1 MHWLSC
7 FGHLRYCPL
16 ISNCLGIFHEHS
28 QKYTGHTLSSSSKKP
43 DIQAG
48 IQSLPDQ
55 KTKHRSE
62 SGRSNWHRCGWGWS
76 CIICKSTIRHCG
88 THPMT
93 VTRKD
98 IKELKQITKVSGS
111 EWTCYFYIWNW
122 TDRRHFHKVGLQLET
137 INISNLYIYVADHKA
152 LFTHHWS
159 GLGTGLL
166 SSEYVARYSWCCLSR
181 LCKTDNKTTMDS
193 HQNTGK
199 RAADG
204 HGNYSAAIYL
214 SLYIYII

>member
-1 MHWLSC
+1 MFYCNAIENMHWLSC

-48 IQSLPDQ
+48 IQSLADQ

-62 SGRSNWHRCGWGWS
+62 NGRSNWHHCGWGWS

-98 IKELKQITKVSGS
+98 IKVLKQITKASGS
-111 EWTCYFYIWNW
+111 EWTCYFYIFG
-122 TDRRHFHKVGLQLET
+122 TELTEDTFTKLAF
-137 INISNLYIYVADHKA
+137 NLK
-152 LFTHHWS
+152 
-159 GLGTGLL
+159 LL
-166 SSEYVARYSWCCLSR
+166 ITATYTY
-181 LCKTDNKTTMDS
+181 M
-193 HQNTGK
+193 
-199 RAADG
+199 
-204 HGNYSAAIYL
+204 
-214 SLYIYII
+214 